1 VTPHVRLCQPPR
13 VEIRPRST
21 PGCSACTLSPEQRTA
36 ILHTLIPAL
45 NRGEIRLA
53 YRGELF

>member
-1 VTPHVRLCQPPR
+1 
-13 VEIRPRST
+13 VEIRQRST